1 MGKASFVT
9 SLLAIVSLAASP
21 PAAAVPLERAIPEL
35 FAERPGADG
44 ELRTTLVQGRPPRDE
59 ETQRLRLAERFR
71 SLGEALALARAQ
83 LPMPTVSGAFAYRW
97 DATVEAFTRQ
107 PLSLGSGLAERAST
121 LGRGVVSVGVGYTHA
136 DFDTLDGEPLDDL
149 RDRQAA
155 LSPGFLAQLP
165 SGDRA
170 RYADDLLLARLDARI
185 RMDAIVLAAAYGVSD
200 SIDIGIALSLN
211 HVAMRVRAEARIE
224 DPRGNGGPYFATNQ
238 PGVQPVGPGLCQFN
252 FRCAADSVDDS
263 ATGSGD
269 IFLRAKWSLLSAAFV
284 DLALVGTVTLP
295 TGNADELLGFQDP
308 TFTPQLV
315 ASKVFGRL
323 SPHLNAGYSIR
334 SGDDVSQVQWIAG
347 ADVLAAKPLTLYAD
361 FLGYHEN
368 PHAGGRDDVLQTA
381 MGLKLNPIG
390 RSIVS
395 GSVQLPLNRD
405 GLRADVIGTLALEQS
420 F

>member
-1 MGKASFVT
+1 MRKASFLT

-21 PAAAVPLERAIPEL
+21 PVAAVPLERAIPEL

-59 ETQRLRLAERFR
+59 EMQRLRLAERFR

-97 DATVEAFTRQ
+97 DTAVEAFTRQ

-121 LGRGVVSVGVGYTHA
+121 LGHGVISVGVGYTHA
-136 DFDTLDGEPLDDL
+136 DFDTLDGDPLNDL

-165 SGDRA
+165 TGDRA
-170 RYADDLLLARLDARI
+170 RYADDALLTQLDARI
-185 RMDAIVLAAAYGVSD
+185 RMDAIVFAAAYGVSD
-200 SIDIGIALSLN
+200 DLDVGIALSLS
-211 HVAMRVRAEARIE
+211 HVQMRVRATAQIE
-224 DPRGNGGPYFATNQ
+224 DRRGNGGPYFAINQ
-238 PGVQPVGPGLCQFN
+238 PGVQPVGSGLCQAN
-252 FRCAADSVDDS
+252 FRCAEDGVDDS
-263 ATGSGD
+263 ASGSGD
-269 IFLRAKWSLLSAAFV
+269 IFLRVKWSFLSTTFV
-284 DLALVGTVTLP
+284 DLALAGTVTLP
-295 TGNADELLGFQDP
+295 TGNADELLGFHDP
-308 TFTPQLV
+308 TFTPLLV
-315 ASKVFGRL
+315 ASKPFGRV

-334 SGDDVSQVQWIAG
+334 SGDDVGQVQWIAG
-347 ADVLAAKPLTLYAD
+347 ADVLAARPLTLYAD

-368 PHAGGRDDVLQTA
+368 PHAGGRDDVLQAA

-405 GLRADVIGTLALEQS
+405 GLRADVIWTLALEQA